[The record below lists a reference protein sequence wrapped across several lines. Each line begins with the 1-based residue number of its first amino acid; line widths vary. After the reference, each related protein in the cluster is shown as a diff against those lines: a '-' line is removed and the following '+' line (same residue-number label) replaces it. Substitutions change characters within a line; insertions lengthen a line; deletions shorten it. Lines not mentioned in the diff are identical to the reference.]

1 MNIAFLAS
9 HGGSNMQAVID
20 ACKAGRLDARP
31 VAVICNNAGA
41 PALDRAAREGIPA
54 YHLCA
59 GRRCPDEAA
68 LDREILATLRR
79 HAADLIV
86 LAGYMKKIGPA
97 VLAAYRGRIV
107 NIHPAL
113 LPKFG
118 GKGMYGR
125 HVHAAVLA
133 AGERETGVT
142 VHLIDENYDTGPI
155 LAQATVPVRPDD
167 TVDALAA
174 RVLER
179 EHVILSETLQR
190 IAKGDI
196 TLPAPPGPAA

>member
-31 VAVICNNAGA
+31 VVVICNNAGA
-41 PALDRAAREGIPA
+41 PALDRAARAGIPG
-54 YHLCA
+54 YHLCV

-86 LAGYMKKIGPA
+86 LAGYMKKIGPT

-113 LPKFG
+113 LPRFG
-118 GKGMYGR
+118 GRGMYGR

-155 LAQATVPVRPDD
+155 LAQVTVPVRPDD
-167 TVDALAA
+167 TVDSLAA

-190 IAKGDI
+190 IVQGDI
-196 TLPAPPGPAA
+196 KLPAASGPAP